1 MIFLVKFQSDRLPGD
16 IFVFSQG
23 EGIKDPL
30 EIDDVLRANPY
41 YFEQPN
47 VLEKMMDFNR
57 RKEIY
62 KKP

>member
-1 MIFLVKFQSDRLPGD
+1 MDANGNIIFLTEDD
-16 IFVFSQG
+16 QG